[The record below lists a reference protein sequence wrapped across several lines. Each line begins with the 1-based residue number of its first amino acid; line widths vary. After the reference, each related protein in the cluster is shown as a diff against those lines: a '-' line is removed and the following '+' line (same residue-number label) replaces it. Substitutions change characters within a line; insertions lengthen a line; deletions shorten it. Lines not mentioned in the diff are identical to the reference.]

1 MCTREGVATTLKKA
15 EIVKLAERV
24 GFEPTMGTR
33 PITVFETAPINHSG
47 ISPTG
52 FRLYLKGRTAAPSQR
67 RPAPAAQ
74 GAQPVYPSKPQPY
87 PVHHG

>member
-1 MCTREGVATTLKKA
+1 MPSSHG
-15 EIVKLAERV
+15 IFLAERV

-52 FRLYLKGRTAAPSQR
+52 FRLYLKVELLPLFSVDRHRQFGVLSQLVD
-67 RPAPAAQ
+67 PAP
-74 GAQPVYPSKPQPY
+74 GLYPARR
-87 PVHHG
+87 GRG